1 MLQIL
6 VEVLE
11 RSLRF
16 VGRITCTRY
25 RRPVRD
31 TPYLAVDLA
40 VLDRNL
46 AAMAQSAR
54 DRGLALRPHAK
65 THKCVEIARRQVALS
80 GGGLTLATV
89 AEAEVFADAGLDDV
103 FLAYPVV
110 ALGPR
115 ATRLRALAER
125 VTLRVGV
132 DSAEG
137 AALLSAAVAGLE
149 VLVEIDSGHR
159 RTGVAP
165 DRAGEVA
172 AAARAA
178 GLQVLGVFTF
188 PGHSYAPGDRERAT
202 ADESVALATAA
213 DGLRAVGIEPRVRSG
228 GSTPTATL
236 SEPDVLT
243 ELRPG
248 SYVFQDAQQAEL
260 GSADLADVALTVVA
274 TVVSRGA
281 DRAVLDAG
289 SKVLGADRPSW
300 TTGYGRL
307 PDHPDARVV
316 ALSEHHATVTF
327 PGPAPAVGEQ
337 VRVAPN
343 HVCTAVNLADELV
356 VVDGGAEVDRWRV
369 AARGRNT

>member
-6 VEVLE
+6 AEFLE
-11 RSLRF
+11 RPLRF

-25 RRPVRD
+25 RRLVRD

>member
-1 MLQIL
+1 M
-6 VEVLE
+6 
-11 RSLRF
+11 
-16 VGRITCTRY
+16 
-25 RRPVRD
+25 RD

-40 VLDRNL
+40 ILDRNL
-46 AAMAQSAR
+46 AEMARSAR
-54 DRGLALRPHAK
+54 ARGLALRPHAK

>member
-1 MLQIL
+1 
-6 VEVLE
+6 
-11 RSLRF
+11 
-16 VGRITCTRY
+16 
-25 RRPVRD
+25 VRD
-31 TPYLAVDLA
+31 TPYLAVDPAL
-40 VLDRNL
+40 LDRNL
-46 AAMAQSAR
+46 TAMAASAR
-54 DRGLALRPHAK
+54 NRGLALRPHAK

-110 ALGPR
+110 AAGPR
-115 ATRLRALAER
+115 ARRLRALTER

-137 AALLSAAVAGLE
+137 AALLASAVPGLE

-172 AAARAA
+172 AAARST
-178 GLQVLGVFTF
+178 GLQVAGVFTF
-188 PGHSYAPGDRERAT
+188 PGHSYAPGERKQAAGDEAT
-202 ADESVALATAA
+202 ALAAAA
-213 DGLRAVGIEPRVRSG
+213 DALRAAGIEPRVRSG
-228 GSTPTATL
+228 GSTPTAAL
-236 SEPDVLT
+236 SDGGVLT

-248 SYVFQDAQQAEL
+248 VYAFQDAQQAEL
-260 GSADLADVALTVVA
+260 GSADLADVALTAVA
-274 TVVSRGA
+274 TVVSRQG
-281 DRAVLDAG
+281 DRAVVDAG
-289 SKVLGADRPSW
+289 SKVLGADRPAW

-307 PDHPDARVV
+307 PDQPDARIV

-327 PGPAPAVGEQ
+327 TGPVPAVGER
-337 VRVAPN
+337 VRIAPN

-356 VVDGGAEVDRWRV
+356 VVDGGVEVDRWRV
-369 AARGRNT
+369 AARGANT